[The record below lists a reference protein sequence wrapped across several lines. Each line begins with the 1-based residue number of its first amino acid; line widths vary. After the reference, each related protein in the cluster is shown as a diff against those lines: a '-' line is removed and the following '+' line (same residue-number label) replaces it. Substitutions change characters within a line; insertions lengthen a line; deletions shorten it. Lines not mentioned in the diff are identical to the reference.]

1 MIWGSLPATAV
12 ILASGACWVGSA
24 RAGVTSLCVG
34 TGRIVF
40 RSPVGFRIPIA
51 GFRLLG
57 ISQDRVRTRKNLIL
71 PCFLRHIRNVLKSLF
86 FFLVQKRPNEISTIM
101 MCCKKQGKITFFGD
115 EKNWWRAPLSAL
127 PGFFQVGAG
136 GSPNLHFFSPKTR
149 CREHPPEPQNRVAPW
164 NWPCIWDS
172 TFRDCQKVERPTSGT
187 ILASF
192 LL

>member
-1 MIWGSLPATAV
+1 MLGGVGAGRRYVALGRHRSAPLGTA
-12 ILASGACWVGSA
+12 
-24 RAGVTSLCVG
+24 
-34 TGRIVF
+34 RIVL

-57 ISQDRVRTRKNLIL
+57 ISQERVRTRKNLIL

-136 GSPNLHFFSPKTR
+136 VSPNLQFFRQKRGVGSTPPSLRTGWL
-149 CREHPPEPQNRVAPW
+149 REIGPVYGIPLFGIARKWKGLHQGL
-164 NWPCIWDS
+164 
-172 TFRDCQKVERPTSGT
+172 F
-187 ILASF
+187 
-192 LL
+192 